1 MVQDDELRERR
12 PGAAHSAAARGG
24 YRFGGARIA
33 VLAEAVDLY
42 RTLAELARV
51 PGAPNWHLA
60 LKSMAWVGRSPRSI
74 CEQLKDPTRNGDKT
88 LGEIAEH
95 AAHDGLVAWGWAP
108 GHGRTTPPGDQAS
121 FGELIAAWVETGAAC
136 PDEGAVVPVA
146 ATEEAP

>member
-1 MVQDDELRERR
+1 MHEPPV
-12 PGAAHSAAARGG
+12 PRGPDNNG
-24 YRFGGARIA
+24 VVGMECTGCHQSRN
-33 VLAEAVDLY
+33 L
-42 RTLAELARV
+42 ELARV

-60 LKSMAWVGRSPRSI
+60 PKSMAWVGRSPRSI